1 MKLEVYYVDAFTSKI
16 FSGNPAAVIFSEL
29 NDEALMQKIAT
40 ENNLSE
46 TAFVNLKNNSIRWFS
61 PACEV
66 NLCGHATLASAY
78 VYFNFLNNDAES
90 ISLNSASGELKV
102 YKQENFLQLDFPK
115 DNFQEVDM
123 INAVEQAT
131 GVRPSETYLGDINL
145 FAVFD
150 NEDNVSNMTPNFD
163 AVSKL
168 DGQGLIISSS
178 SNQYDFV
185 SRYFC
190 PKYGINEDPVT
201 GSAHTTLIP
210 YWSEKLNKISLEA
223 KQVSKRG
230 GELFCENTENRVL
243 IGGNAVLYMKGV
255 IEID

>member
-1 MKLEVYYVDAFTSKI
+1 MKLEVYYVDAFTSEM

-29 NDEALMQKIAT
+29 NDKALMQQIAA

-46 TAFVNLKNNSIRWFS
+46 TAFVNLENNSIRWFS

-78 VYFNFLNNDAES
+78 VFFNFLNNDAES
-90 ISLNSASGELKV
+90 IALNSASGELKV

-115 DNFQEVDM
+115 DNFKEVDM
-123 INAVEQAT
+123 IEAVENAT
-131 GVRPSETYLGDINL
+131 GVRPLETYFGDINL

-150 NEDNVSNMTPNFD
+150 NEDVVSNMTPNFNV
-163 AVSKL
+163 VSKL
-168 DGQGLIISSS
+168 DGQGLIISSV

-210 YWSEKLNKISLEA
+210 YWSEKLNKISLTA

-230 GELFCENTENRVL
+230 GELFCENTDNRVL